1 MLSILK
7 HPVPRTPDTA
17 GPFTPLRCI
26 RPSLLDLRF
35 TGDPWAVGHK
45 DGRAWVQLDKYRLA
59 RIPINSYC
67 SCVNGKFVVAITISF
82 APKVEAGATATLLF
96 RVSRNTV
103 RRLPCVPP

>member
-35 TGDPWAVGHK
+35 TGDPWVVDHK
-45 DGRAWVQLDKYRLA
+45 DGTAWVQLDNYRLA
-59 RIPINSYC
+59 RIPIM
-67 SCVNGKFVVAITISF
+67 SF
-82 APKVEAGATATLLF
+82 DLPSLNQLLLQL
-96 RVSRNTV
+96 RQWQV
-103 RRLPCVPP
+103 RRRYYHQLRAQSRSRSDGDPIV